1 MENDQLTAT
10 GAAKLTA
17 RQQRNRDAKAAQ
29 RIPNA
34 VTALYELLKE
44 FNAEERT
51 RLIGSVDVLLKEPK
65 A

>member
-10 GAAKLTA
+10 GAAKITA

-44 FNAEERT
+44 FNADERK
-51 RLIGSVDVLLKEPK
+51 RLIDSVDVLLKEPT